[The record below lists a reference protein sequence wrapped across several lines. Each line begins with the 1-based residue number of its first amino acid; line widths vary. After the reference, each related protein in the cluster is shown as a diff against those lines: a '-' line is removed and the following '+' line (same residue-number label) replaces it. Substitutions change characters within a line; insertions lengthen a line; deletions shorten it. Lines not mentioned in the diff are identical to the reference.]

1 MGKQNIGSSFDD
13 FLQEEAILEEV
24 TAVALKRVIAW
35 QIAEE
40 MKAQQLTKAQLA
52 TRMHTSRAA
61 LNRLLDENDPG
72 LTLTTLAS
80 AAAALGRRVDIR
92 LAPPHQTTKAVK
104 VKKSK
109 PAAKKPVKTVERAG
123 PRGGKLS
130 AALLQPDITG
140 DLDFARSPDTGR
152 NVEL

>member
-13 FLQEEAILEEV
+13 FLQQEAMLEEV

-40 MKAQQLTKAQLA
+40 MKAQQLTKARLA

-61 LNRLLDENDPG
+61 LDRLLDENDPG

-92 LAPPHQTTKAVK
+92 LTAPAN
-104 VKKSK
+104 
-109 PAAKKPVKTVERAG
+109 PVKTVQAKSARPPAKKSC
-123 PRGGKLS
+123 GG
-130 AALLQPDITG
+130 
-140 DLDFARSPDTGR
+140 
-152 NVEL
+152 VEKTCG